1 MDDIKIIFASNLIAL
16 RNKAN
21 ITQAEL
27 GEKLNYSDKS
37 ISKWERAEAI
47 PDVTVMVNIANIFD
61 VSVDYLITAHDKKDI
76 KPGAKPYSPQMIM
89 LVVMLGIFTVATL
102 IFVIFWILGHQIWMV
117 YVATVPVFLITL
129 LVLNTVWF
137 DKKNNL
143 PIVATLVLSIFLVIY
158 YALIKFNPWQILL
171 VAVPAEAVVYFS
183 FQIKKGFI
191 SRKK

>member
-1 MDDIKIIFASNLIAL
+1 MDDLKLVFASNLINL
-16 RNKAN
+16 RTKSN

-37 ISKWERAEAI
+37 ISKWERAESL
-47 PDVTVMVNIANIFD
+47 PDVTVIVNIAKIFD
-61 VSVDYLITAHDKKDI
+61 VSVDFLLTAHDKKDI
-76 KPGAKPYSPQMIM
+76 KPGAKPYSPHMIM
-89 LVVMLGIFTVATL
+89 MVVMLGILTVATL
-102 IFVIFWILGHQIWMV
+102 LFSIFWILDQQVWLI
-117 YVATVPVFLITL
+117 YVATVPIFLITL

-143 PIVATLVLSIFLVIY
+143 PIVAAIVLSIFLLIY
-158 YALIKFNPWQILL
+158 YILIEYNPWQILI
-171 VAVPAEAVVYFS
+171 VAIPAEAVVYFS